1 MMGMRVLGWFRM
13 VVSFYG
19 TFFAMTGLECT
30 WLCSLTLWKRGVWP
44 TIEVVKGCVLV
55 LVRGCLGRIWRVF
68 VCCWTVWRRGVFRA
82 CEVLSWWVGMCRMGG
97 KGLIRRENV
106 RSAAES
112 TAVCLGS
119 SRVRGSML
127 VCGCRRVFCQPWR
140 WQIIEL
146 PIVSRRH
153 LDRYSLLFRSFFACS
168 SFGPR
173 SVFDRLT
180 NNQRE
185 TNERRTRT

>member
-1 MMGMRVLGWFRM
+1 MVTWRALVWLCMMFMVWSMVEPMRMGLLHLQKGVLGGQDIIS
-13 VVSFYG
+13 VGY
-19 TFFAMTGLECT
+19 LEDIKALKAHGGAST
-30 WLCSLTLWKRGVWP
+30 WLNHRVSTGWTKWFYSPRKCSVW
-44 TIEVVKGCVLV
+44 TGSA
-55 LVRGCLGRIWRVF
+55 GFCLGR
-68 VCCWTVWRRGVFRA
+68 
-82 CEVLSWWVGMCRMGG
+82 
-97 KGLIRRENV
+97 
-106 RSAAES
+106 
-112 TAVCLGS
+112 LGAKS
-119 SRVRGSML
+119 ILL

-140 WQIIEL
+140 WLLVEL

-180 NNQRE
+180 TKQRE